1 MKLEGIV
8 SKRLD
13 APYVSGPHGG
23 WTKAKSRPG
32 QEVVLGG
39 WTTERGE
46 LRSLLAGVYRDGL
59 LEYVGRIGT
68 GYGEAVARKVL
79 PVLQKH
85 TTDVSPFSGKDAP
98 RKEANV
104 RWLKPELV
112 AEIEFGGWSEDRMIR
127 QAAFKGL
134 RQDKAATEVRGRTA
148 DAERRLRE
156 KPMTKPLRRRRN
168 RPDRTPSWA

>member
-1 MKLEGIV
+1 MRRTCPV
-8 SKRLD
+8 R
-13 APYVSGPHGG
+13 HGG

-39 WTTERGE
+39 WTSERGE

-68 GYGEAVARKVL
+68 GYGEAVAKKVL
-79 PVLQKH
+79 PVLEKH

-98 RKEANV
+98 PKEANV

-134 RQDKAATEVRGRTA
+134 RHDKAATEVVDERPTPTTPSSE
-148 DAERRLRE
+148 AETSAPACRM
-156 KPMTKPLRRRRN
+156 PAG
-168 RPDRTPSWA
+168 RTPSWA

>member
-1 MKLEGIV
+1 MWASALKMKLEGIV

-39 WTTERGE
+39 WTSERGE

-79 PVLQKH
+79 PVLEKH

-98 RKEANV
+98 RKEANI
-104 RWLKPELV
+104 RWLEAGARRGDRVRRLV
-112 AEIEFGGWSEDRMIR
+112 GGSDDPPGGVQRPAPG
-127 QAAFKGL
+127 QGG
-134 RQDKAATEVRGRTA
+134 DGSGGRTA
-148 DAERRLRE
+148 DAGG
-156 KPMTKPLRRRRN
+156 
-168 RPDRTPSWA
+168 AFV